1 MKKEKESRMRGGKS
15 FYISPEC
22 NLVNMETSSPV
33 LAGSSG
39 NEAYRDDD
47 ELEWTLE

>member
-1 MKKEKESRMRGGKS
+1 MKKEKESSMSGER

-22 NLVNMETSSPV
+22 NLVNLETSSPV

>member
-1 MKKEKESRMRGGKS
+1 MKKEKESSMEGVS
-15 FYISPEC
+15 FYISPEF

>member
-1 MKKEKESRMRGGKS
+1 MKKKKNQAWGVS